1 MFARFVKG
9 LCTAIGGL
17 VLISFAVALLAP
29 SEREREARA
38 VTVAK
43 ETATINGAAIGCK
56 SVADILIISIKAAD
70 STVDGFV
77 EAAKLLKSGDC
88 VMISD
93 GTKVLVIERD
103 KPFMLIEYRGTEYWT
118 ISDWVN

>member
-38 VTVAK
+38 VTVK